1 MDSGRNDDN
10 NDDNDVHQSTPNFN
24 SELISL
30 TASNALKTPEF
41 SILSVLS
48 LFLPQGLNNTEH
60 SEHLWTALAQLSS
73 LRHLTLAEKS
83 AAATDDND
91 DLNEGNSPPSLLV
104 SSIEE
109 NSRLQTAVSLVLGR
123 LVSLDIARLRWPA
136 NMLHCLNGHRL
147 HSLAFNGLLI
157 RADEDYYG
165 RHSSSF
171 GEDEDS
177 EHHFYGSLVLPAD
190 TEYAADVLLFITTK
204 LMAIRQ
210 LKMPPDWWSLL
221 AQMMPT
227 FSVE

>member
-1 MDSGRNDDN
+1 MDNSKAD
-10 NDDNDVHQSTPNFN
+10 DDNDDKHQNADSN
-24 SELISL
+24 SELNQLLRL

-157 RADEDYYG
+157 RADGEWWQCKVQKVITNFESQCWCFSARG
-165 RHSSSF
+165 LLRPSF
-171 GEDEDS
+171 EQ
-177 EHHFYGSLVLPAD
+177 F
-190 TEYAADVLLFITTK
+190 
-204 LMAIRQ
+204 
-210 LKMPPDWWSLL
+210 
-221 AQMMPT
+221 
-227 FSVE
+227 

>member
-73 LRHLTLAEKS
+73 LRHLTLAEKN
-83 AAATDDND
+83 AVIHND
-91 DLNEGNSPPSLLV
+91 DLNGNSAQPLLV

-123 LVSLDIARLRWPA
+123 LVSFDIARLRWPA

-147 HSLAFNGLLI
+147 HSLAFGGLLI
-157 RADEDYYG
+157 RADGEWWQCKVQKVITNFESQCWCFSARG
-165 RHSSSF
+165 LLWPSF
-171 GEDEDS
+171 EQ
-177 EHHFYGSLVLPAD
+177 F
-190 TEYAADVLLFITTK
+190 
-204 LMAIRQ
+204 
-210 LKMPPDWWSLL
+210 
-221 AQMMPT
+221 
-227 FSVE
+227 

>member
-91 DLNEGNSPPSLLV
+91 DLNEGNSAQSLLV

-157 RADEDYYG
+157 RADGEWWQCKVQKVGYY
-165 RHSSSF
+165 
-171 GEDEDS
+171 
-177 EHHFYGSLVLPAD
+177 
-190 TEYAADVLLFITTK
+190 
-204 LMAIRQ
+204 
-210 LKMPPDWWSLL
+210 
-221 AQMMPT
+221 
-227 FSVE
+227 